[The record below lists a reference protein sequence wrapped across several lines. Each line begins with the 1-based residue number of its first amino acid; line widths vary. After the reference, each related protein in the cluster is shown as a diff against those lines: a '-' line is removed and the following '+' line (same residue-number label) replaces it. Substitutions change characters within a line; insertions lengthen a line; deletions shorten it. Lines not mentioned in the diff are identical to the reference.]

1 MPRPSWPGWAAV
13 STLPDRLA
21 RTELTALWSRAQKE
35 MARAGDGWATV
46 RISLPLESNDQRHA
60 IAGLLGRAIRADTGR
75 VSVRLDDLDA
85 AVRRAGDGWDLL
97 TTVTAAIGS
106 VPDRRGAAA
115 QIEAAVDEAISAAQ
129 EVGPTDAWFGPWLD
143 GLRADGTVTRLLG
156 RGRIDALA
164 TAARVLAELP
174 VAAEP
179 LPSVAARLTGD
190 TKALSS
196 GPVAGL
202 VLRGLGARLGEP
214 ADRVPAGAAAR
225 RERWES
231 AGVVPDDLASQV
243 LVLGIAAQPAPGLP
257 GWLAEAAADGEPM
270 RVTLHQLTRYGAYLV
285 LPAGCGP
292 VHVCENP
299 AILRAAA
306 ERLGPATA
314 PLVCTEGRPSV
325 AATRLLDLLGAG
337 GARFRVRADFDWP
350 GVSIACDTFARLPGA
365 LPWRFTAADY
375 EATVARR
382 RSPSRSL
389 DGVPSS
395 TPWDERLAAVMTE
408 TSEAVYEEELLDDLL
423 SDLATRDELR

>member
-1 MPRPSWPGWAAV
+1 MPKPSWPGGAAV

-21 RTELTALWSRAQKE
+21 RSELTALWSRAQKE
-35 MARAGDGWATV
+35 MARAGDGWVTV
-46 RISLPLESNDQRHA
+46 RISLPLESSEQRHA
-60 IAGLLGRAIRADTGR
+60 IAGLLGRSIRADTGR

-97 TTVTAAIGS
+97 ATVTAAIGP

-115 QIEAAVDEAISAAQ
+115 QIEAAVHDAIITARQ
-129 EVGPTDAWFGPWLD
+129 LGPTDAWFDPWLD
-143 GLRADGTVTRLLG
+143 GLRADGTITRLLG
-156 RGRIDALA
+156 RRRIDALA
-164 TAARVLAELP
+164 TAAQVLAELP

-196 GPVAGL
+196 GPVAAL

-243 LVLGIAAQPAPGLP
+243 LVLGIAVPPAPGLA
-257 GWLAEAAADGEPM
+257 GWLADAAADGEPM
-270 RVTLHQLTRYGAYLV
+270 RVTLHQLSRYGADIV
-285 LPAGCGP
+285 QPTAVGP
-292 VHVCENP
+292 IHVCENP

-337 GARFRVRADFDWP
+337 GASFRVRADFDWP
-350 GVSIACDTFARLPGA
+350 GVSIACDTFAHHPGA
-365 LPWRFTAADY
+365 LPWRFSASDY

-382 RSPSRSL
+382 RSPGRPL
-389 DGVPSS
+389 EGLPKP
-395 TPWDERLAAVMTE
+395 TPWDEHLATAMTD
-408 TSEAVYEEELLDDLL
+408 TSEAVYEEELLEKLL
-423 SDLATRDELR
+423 TDLADPSM